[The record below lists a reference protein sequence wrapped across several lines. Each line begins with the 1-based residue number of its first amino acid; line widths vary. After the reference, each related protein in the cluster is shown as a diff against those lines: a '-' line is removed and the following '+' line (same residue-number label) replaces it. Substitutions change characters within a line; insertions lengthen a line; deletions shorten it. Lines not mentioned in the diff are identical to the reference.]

1 MPDIKAFTSPHK
13 LIEPSPFDERAL
25 DHVLAV
31 TRRVINQYVD
41 IAEQVMN
48 GTMTAE
54 QANAATRALNG
65 VVRKIKVR
73 S

>member
-1 MPDIKAFTSPHK
+1 MHTLLADG
-13 LIEPSPFDERAL
+13 EPAVQRQFDKQDL

-31 TRRVINQYVD
+31 TRRLIDQHID
-41 IAEQVMN
+41 IAEQVVN

-54 QANAATRALNG
+54 QANAAIDALN
-65 VVRKIKVR
+65 VTAQKIGVR